1 MTIPPLLLLPSP
13 SRAPFTNSDG
23 AYLVACANN
32 RNAYVGSNELVAV
45 IRDYLPK
52 TPYSKYSPR
61 YTGDIVVRRGG
72 RLGDRIVCTDGT
84 MRALVSLQSPPL
96 CSVVV
101 TNQ

>member
-1 MTIPPLLLLPSP
+1 M
-13 SRAPFTNSDG
+13 
-23 AYLVACANN
+23 ACANN

-72 RLGDRIVCTDGT
+72 AVGVTVNTWDNEG
-84 MRALVSLQSPPL
+84 LVSL
-96 CSVVV
+96 
-101 TNQ
+101 